1 MMKIKKSIFDEVEE
15 LLKKDENF
23 KQYTQYIQ
31 RHQVIP
37 DNPYTH
43 NYVLLTA
50 RQGEIE
56 RFEDLMHPQ
65 AMLGAIDDPKS
76 LRLYQNDIYFL
87 SNLFSLAKNSKTL
100 RYVFDALFYSFVFE
114 VRLTSTLDGAERIYQ
129 AGAMPVTKPKG
140 FRFFTRKKR
149 PKEPL
154 RYVFPEESEESVYE

>member
-15 LLKKDENF
+15 LLRKDENF
-23 KQYTQYIQ
+23 RQYTQYIQ

-65 AMLGAIDDPKS
+65 AFLGAIDDPKTM
-76 LRLYQNDIYFL
+76 RLYQNDIYYL
-87 SNLFSLAKNSKTL
+87 SNLFSLARNSKTL
-100 RYVFDALFYSFVFE
+100 KYVFDALFYSFVFE
-114 VRLTSTLDGAERIYQ
+114 VRLTSTLDGAERTYQ
-129 AGAMPVTKPKG
+129 AGAMPVSKPKG
-140 FRFFTRKKR
+140 FRFFRKKRR

-154 RYVFPEESEESVYE
+154 GYVIPEEAEESVYE